1 MEKVTAII
9 PTFNRFKYL
18 MNTIKSIKEQTYPN
32 MEIIV
37 VNDCSS
43 EKEYYEYNWEE
54 SGVTVLHLEEN
65 SKTKF
70 GYACA
75 AYVRNKGVEK
85 STGKYVAFCDDDD
98 IWFPRKIEL
107 QVNAMKET
115 GCKMSSTDGL
125 LGFGV
130 YNANQKYII
139 YNAENCYNT
148 LQNIYRSKGS
158 NVLDNGFPRVWNLDF
173 LKIHNCVICSSV
185 VVEKEILNKV
195 DNFTIMEPP
204 GEDYNCWLKVLEHTN
219 SVYVQDVCF
228 YYDGGHGDGQNY

>member
-1 MEKVTAII
+1 
-9 PTFNRFKYL
+9 
-18 MNTIKSIKEQTYPN
+18 

-37 VNDCSS
+37 VNDCST

-54 SGVTVLHLEEN
+54 NGVTILHLEEN
-65 SKTKF
+65 SKKIF
-70 GYACA
+70 GFACA
-75 AYVRNKGVEK
+75 GYVRNKGIEK
-85 STGKYVAFCDDDD
+85 SSGKYLAFCDDDD

-107 QVNAMKET
+107 QVNAMIET

-158 NVLDNGFPRVWNLDF
+158 NVLDNGFPRIWNLEF
-173 LKIHNCVICSSV
+173 LKIHNCVICSSAL
-185 VVEKEILNKV
+185 VEKEILNKV

-219 SVYVQDVCF
+219 SVYVQDICF
-228 YYDGGHGDGQNY
+228 YYDTGHGYGQNY

>member
-18 MNTIKSIKEQTYPN
+18 MNTIKSMKEQTYDN

-37 VNDCSS
+37 VNDCST

-54 SGVTVLHLEEN
+54 NGIIIIHLEEN
-65 SKTKF
+65 TRQKF
-70 GYACA
+70 GFACA
-75 AYVRNKGVEK
+75 GYVRNQGIEK
-85 STGKYVAFCDDDD
+85 SSGKYVAFCDDDD

-107 QVNAMKET
+107 QINAMKET

-125 LGFGV
+125 FGFGV

-148 LQNIYRSKGS
+148 LQNIYRSKGF
-158 NVLDNGFPRVWNLDF
+158 NVLDNGFPRIWNLDF

-185 VVEKEILNKV
+185 IVEKEILNKV

-204 GEDYNCWLKVLEHTN
+204 GEDYNCWLKVLEYTN
-219 SVYVQDVCF
+219 SVYVQDICF
-228 YYDGGHGDGQNY
+228 YYDCGHGDGQNY

>member
-37 VNDCSS
+37 VNDCST

-54 SGVTVLHLEEN
+54 NGVTILHLDEN

-75 AYVRNKGVEK
+75 AYVRNKGVEN

-158 NVLDNGFPRVWNLDF
+158 NVLDNGFPRIWNLDF

-185 VVEKEILNKV
+185 IIEKEILNKV

-228 YYDGGHGDGQNY
+228 YYDGGHGYGQNY

>member
-18 MNTIKSIKEQTYPN
+18 MNTIKSIKEQTYSN

-37 VNDCSS
+37 VNDCST

-54 SGVTVLHLEEN
+54 NGVTILHLDEN

-75 AYVRNKGVEK
+75 AYVRNKGVEN

-158 NVLDNGFPRVWNLDF
+158 NVLDNGFPRIWNLDF

-185 VVEKEILNKV
+185 IIEKEILNKV

-228 YYDGGHGDGQNY
+228 YYDGGHGYGQNY

>member
-18 MNTIKSIKEQTYPN
+18 MNTIKSMKEQTYDN

-37 VNDCSS
+37 VNDCST

-54 SGVTVLHLEEN
+54 NGIIIIHLEEN
-65 SKTKF
+65 SKNKF
-70 GYACA
+70 GFACA
-75 AYVRNKGVEK
+75 GYVRNKGIEK

-98 IWFPRKIEL
+98 VWFPKKIEL
-107 QVNAMKET
+107 QVNAIIET

-125 LGFGV
+125 IGCGV
-130 YNANQKYII
+130 YDVNNKYKI
-139 YNAENCYNT
+139 YNAENFYT
-148 LQNIYRSKGS
+148 ILQNIYRSKGS
-158 NVLDNGFPRVWNLDF
+158 NLLDNGFPRIWNLDF

-204 GEDYNCWLKVLEHTN
+204 GEDYNCWLRVLQHTS
-219 SVYVQDVCF
+219 SVYVQDICF
-228 YYDGGHGDGQNY
+228 YYDCGHGDGQNY